1 MVVSSQPGEGKSVV
15 AANLAL
21 AMSEG
26 GGAKVAIVDAHL
38 LGPRLHALLLPASE
52 VAQSDLRQRKPE
64 IWQVTP
70 DLCLVPASGI
80 GDRTN
85 RAAVEN
91 SPAFASMLHDLL
103 SAFDY
108 VILDTPPLSLAAD
121 ARLLLRH
128 GGSSL
133 LVVRSSRTDV
143 EMVGLALDRIGRSS
157 LCGVVLNG

>member
-1 MVVSSQPGEGKSVV
+1 VSSQPGEGKSVV

-26 GGAKVAIVDAHL
+26 GGAKVAIIDGHL
-38 LGPRLHALLLPASE
+38 LGPRLHALLLPSSE
-52 VAQSDLRQRKPE
+52 PAASDLRLRKPE

-70 DLCLVPASGI
+70 DLCLIPACSI
-80 GDRTN
+80 GDKTN

-91 SPAFASMLHDLL
+91 SPAFAALLQDLL

-108 VILDTPPLSLAAD
+108 VIIDTPPLSLAAD

-128 GGSSL
+128 GGTGL
-133 LVVRSSRTDV
+133 LVVRARQTDL
-143 EMVGLALDRIGRSS
+143 EMLGLALDRIGRHS
-157 LCGVVLNG
+157 LCGVVLNA